1 MGLINNKENKG
12 DNMNSVKV
20 TVNGNIME
28 VTNGTSLEEL
38 SKLYQDNFKYE
49 IILAKIDGIYEEL
62 TTTIH
67 KNCTVE
73 FLDLTD
79 SGANKVYLNGLIYL
93 VIYAAKKLFGNQIEV
108 KVNHSIDK
116 GLYIETTRR
125 ISEESLKR
133 LELEMRKIVQ
143 DDLPISK
150 VTVTRF
156 DAMSYFENTGDYVK
170 KDIMNYIPSTHV
182 NLYKL
187 GPFYNYL
194 YSQMPIN
201 TKCLSHFELTYL
213 HRNGFVLRF
222 PTIYMENGIKPY
234 EHREKVFN
242 LFKESREWAKLL
254 HLENVV
260 DLNQK
265 VSESKIEELIR
276 IDELVK
282 NAKLLELAKSIVLK
296 KNTAKIVLLA
306 GPSSTGKT
314 TTTNKLVLCLKSL
327 GCNPKMLSMDD
338 YFVDRKETPLDEDG
352 KPDFERLEAI
362 DLKLFEKTVQKL
374 ISGEKTEIP
383 TYNFILGKKEFKE
396 QMCLED
402 DDILLI
408 EGIHALNPKVLE
420 HVPKEDKIT
429 IYLSAL
435 TELNIDNHTRVSTT
449 DNRLLRR
456 IVRDN
461 RTRGNTVED
470 TLEKW
475 KKVRLGEEKYIF
487 PYQDDA
493 DYTYNTAMIYELGV
507 LKTFV
512 EPLLYSVPPDSPY
525 YNEALRLIN
534 FLRIFLPISSES
546 IPEDSI
552 LREFIGGG
560 CFKI

>member
-1 MGLINNKENKG
+1 M
-12 DNMNSVKV
+12 DSVKV
-20 TVNGNIME
+20 CVNGNIIE
-28 VTNGTSLEEL
+28 VTDGTSLEEL
-38 SKLYQDNFKYE
+38 SKLYQDDFKYD
-49 IILAKIDGIYEEL
+49 IILAKVDGIYEEL
-62 TTTIH
+62 NETLH
-67 KNCTVE
+67 KDCTVE

-79 SGANKVYLNGLIYL
+79 KGANQVYLNGLIYL
-93 VIYAAKKLFGNQIEV
+93 VIYATKRLFGRQIEI

-116 GLYIETTRR
+116 GLYIETSRKIT
-125 ISEESLKR
+125 EESIQK
-133 LELEMRKIVQ
+133 LELEMRKIVH
-143 DDLPISK
+143 DDLPITK
-150 VTVTRF
+150 ATVTRF
-156 DAMSYFENTGDYVK
+156 DAMNYFENTGDLVK
-170 KDIMNYIPSTHV
+170 KEIMTYIASTHV
-182 NLYKL
+182 TLYKL

-213 HRNGFVLRF
+213 HKNGFVLRF
-222 PTIYMENGIKPY
+222 PTIYMEDGIKPY

-242 LFKESREWAKLL
+242 LFKESRDWAKLL

-260 DLNQK
+260 DLNK
-265 VSESKIEELIR
+265 RVSESKIEELIR

-282 NAKLLELAKSIVLK
+282 NAKLLDLAKAIVSK
-296 KNTAKIVLLA
+296 KNKAKIVLLA

-327 GCNPKMLSMDD
+327 GCNPKMISMDD
-338 YFVDRKETPLDEDG
+338 YFVDRKDTPLDEDG
-352 KPDFERLEAI
+352 KPDFERLEAV
-362 DLKLFEKTVQKL
+362 DLELFEKIVQKL
-374 ISGEKTEIP
+374 VSGEKTIVP
-383 TYNFILGKKEFKE
+383 TYSFILGKKELKDE
-396 QMCLED
+396 MVLEED
-402 DDILLI
+402 EILLI

-420 HVPKEDKIT
+420 HIPKEDKIT
-429 IYLSAL
+429 VYLSAL

-461 RTRGNTVED
+461 RTRGNSVED

-534 FLRIFLPISSES
+534 FLRVFLPISSES

>member
-1 MGLINNKENKG
+1 M
-12 DNMNSVKV
+12 DSVKV
-20 TVNGNIME
+20 SVNGNIIE
-28 VTNGTSLEEL
+28 VTDGTSLEEL
-38 SKLYQDNFKYE
+38 SKLYQDDFKYD
-49 IILAKIDGIYEEL
+49 IILAKVDGIYEEL
-62 TTTIH
+62 NETIH
-67 KNCTVE
+67 KDCTVE
-73 FLDLTD
+73 FFDLTD
-79 SGANKVYLNGLIYL
+79 KGANQVYLNGLIYL
-93 VIYAAKKLFGNQIEV
+93 VIYATKRLFGRQIEI

-116 GLYIETTRR
+116 GLYIETSRKIT
-125 ISEESLKR
+125 EESIEK
-133 LELEMRKIVQ
+133 LELEMRKIVH
-143 DDLPISK
+143 DDLPITK
-150 VTVTRF
+150 ATVTRF
-156 DAMSYFENTGDYVK
+156 DAMDYFENTGDLVK
-170 KDIMNYIPSTHV
+170 KEIMTYIPSTHV
-182 NLYKL
+182 TLYKL

-213 HRNGFVLRF
+213 HKNGFVLRF
-222 PTIYMENGIKPY
+222 PTIYMEDGIKPY

-242 LFKESREWAKLL
+242 LFKESRDWAKLL

-260 DLNQK
+260 DLNK
-265 VSESKIEELIR
+265 RVSESKIEELIR

-282 NAKLLELAKSIVLK
+282 NAKLLDLAKAIVSK
-296 KNTAKIVLLA
+296 KNKAKIVLLA

-338 YFVDRKETPLDEDG
+338 YFVDRKDTPLDEDG
-352 KPDFERLEAI
+352 KPDFERLEAV
-362 DLKLFEKTVQKL
+362 DLELFEKTVQKL
-374 ISGEKTEIP
+374 VSGEKAIIP
-383 TYNFILGKKEFKE
+383 TYNFILGKKEFKDE
-396 QMCLED
+396 MSLEEE
-402 DDILLI
+402 DILLI

-420 HVPKEDKIT
+420 HIPKEDKT
-429 IYLSAL
+429 TVYLSAL

-461 RTRGNTVED
+461 RTRGNSVED

-487 PYQDDA
+487 PYQDVA

-512 EPLLYSVPPDSPY
+512 EPLLYSVSPDSPY

-534 FLRIFLPISSES
+534 FLRVFLPISSES

-560 CFKI
+560 CFKV

>member
-1 MGLINNKENKG
+1 M
-12 DNMNSVKV
+12 DSVKV
-20 TVNGNIME
+20 CVNGNIIE
-28 VTNGTSLEEL
+28 VTDGTSLEEL
-38 SKLYQDNFKYE
+38 SKLYQDDFKYD
-49 IILAKIDGIYEEL
+49 IILAKVDGIYEEL
-62 TTTIH
+62 NETIH
-67 KNCTVE
+67 KDCTVE

-79 SGANKVYLNGLIYL
+79 KGTNQVYLNGLIYL
-93 VIYAAKKLFGNQIEV
+93 VIYATKRLFGRQIEI

-116 GLYIETTRR
+116 GLYIETSRKIT
-125 ISEESLKR
+125 EESIEK
-133 LELEMRKIVQ
+133 LELEMRKIVH
-143 DDLPISK
+143 DDLPITK
-150 VTVTRF
+150 ATVTRF
-156 DAMSYFENTGDYVK
+156 DAMDYFENTGDLVK
-170 KDIMNYIPSTHV
+170 KEIMTYISSTHV

-213 HRNGFVLRF
+213 HKNGFVLRF
-222 PTIYMENGIKPY
+222 PTIYMEDGIKPY
-234 EHREKVFN
+234 EHREKLFN

-260 DLNQK
+260 DLNK
-265 VSESKIEELIR
+265 RVSESKIEELIR

-282 NAKLLELAKSIVLK
+282 NAKLLDLAKAIVSRK
-296 KNTAKIVLLA
+296 SKAKIVLLA

-327 GCNPKMLSMDD
+327 GCNPKMISMDD

-352 KPDFERLEAI
+352 KPDFERLEAV
-362 DLKLFEKTVQKL
+362 DLELFEKTVQKL
-374 ISGEKTEIP
+374 VSGEKTVVP
-383 TYNFILGKKEFKE
+383 TYSFILGKKEFKDE
-396 QMCLED
+396 MSLEED
-402 DDILLI
+402 EILLI

-420 HVPKEDKIT
+420 HIPKEDKT
-429 IYLSAL
+429 TVYLSAL

-461 RTRGNTVED
+461 RTRGNSVED

-534 FLRIFLPISSES
+534 FLRVFLPISSES

-560 CFKI
+560 CFKV

>member
-1 MGLINNKENKG
+1 M
-12 DNMNSVKV
+12 DSVKV
-20 TVNGNIME
+20 CVNGNIIE
-28 VTNGTSLEEL
+28 VTDGTSLEEL
-38 SKLYQDNFKYE
+38 SKLYQDNFKYD
-49 IILAKIDGIYEEL
+49 IILAKVDGIYEEL
-62 TTTIH
+62 NETIH
-67 KNCTVE
+67 KDCTVE

-79 SGANKVYLNGLIYL
+79 KGANQVYLNGLIYL
-93 VIYAAKKLFGNQIEV
+93 VIYATKRLFGRQIEI

-116 GLYIETTRR
+116 GLYIETSRR
-125 ISEESLKR
+125 ITEESIEK
-133 LELEMRKIVQ
+133 LELEMRKIVH
-143 DDLPISK
+143 DDLPITK
-150 VTVTRF
+150 ATVTRF
-156 DAMSYFENTGDYVK
+156 DAMDYFENTGDLVK
-170 KDIMNYIPSTHV
+170 KEIMTYISSTHV

-213 HRNGFVLRF
+213 HKNGFVLRF
-222 PTIYMENGIKPY
+222 PTIYMEDGIKPY
-234 EHREKVFN
+234 EHREKLFN

-260 DLNQK
+260 DLNK
-265 VSESKIEELIR
+265 RVSESKIEELIR

-282 NAKLLELAKSIVLK
+282 NAKLLDLAKAIVSRK
-296 KNTAKIVLLA
+296 SKAKIVLLA

-327 GCNPKMLSMDD
+327 GCNPKMISMDD
-338 YFVDRKETPLDEDG
+338 YFVDRKDTPLDEDG
-352 KPDFERLEAI
+352 KPDYERLEAV
-362 DLKLFEKTVQKL
+362 DLELFEKTVQKL
-374 ISGEKTEIP
+374 VSGEKTVVP
-383 TYNFILGKKEFKE
+383 TYSFILGKKEFKDE
-396 QMCLED
+396 MSLEED
-402 DDILLI
+402 EILLI

-420 HVPKEDKIT
+420 HIPKEDKT
-429 IYLSAL
+429 TVYLSAL

-461 RTRGNTVED
+461 RTRGNSVED

-512 EPLLYSVPPDSPY
+512 EPLLYSVAPNSPY

-534 FLRIFLPISSES
+534 FLRVFLPISSES

-560 CFKI
+560 CFKV

>member
-1 MGLINNKENKG
+1 M
-12 DNMNSVKV
+12 DSVKV
-20 TVNGNIME
+20 TVNGNTIK
-28 VTNGTSLEEL
+28 VTDGTSLEEL
-38 SKLYQDNFKYE
+38 SKLYQDEFKYD
-49 IILAKIDGIYEEL
+49 IILAKVDGIYEEL
-62 TTTIH
+62 NETIH
-67 KNCTVE
+67 KDCTVE
-73 FLDLTD
+73 FFDLTD
-79 SGANKVYLNGLIYL
+79 KGANQVYLNGLIYL
-93 VIYAAKKLFGNQIEV
+93 VIYATKRLFGRQIDI

-116 GLYIETTRR
+116 GLYIETNRKIT
-125 ISEESLKR
+125 EESIEK

-143 DDLPISK
+143 DDLPITK
-150 VTVTRF
+150 ATVTRF
-156 DAMSYFENTGDYVK
+156 DAMDYFENTGDFVK
-170 KDIMNYIPSTHV
+170 KEIMKYLTSTHV
-182 NLYKL
+182 TLYKL

-201 TKCLSHFELTYL
+201 TKCLSQFELTYL
-213 HRNGFVLRF
+213 HKNGFVLRF

-242 LFKESREWAKLL
+242 LFKESREWAKML

-260 DLNQK
+260 DLNK
-265 VSESKIEELIR
+265 RVSESRIDELIR

-282 NAKLLELAKSIVLK
+282 NAKLLELAKAIVSK
-296 KNTAKIVLLA
+296 KNKARIVLLA

-327 GCNPKMLSMDD
+327 GCNPKMISMDD
-338 YFVDRKETPLDEDG
+338 YFVDRKDTPLDEDG
-352 KPDFERLEAI
+352 KPDFERLEAV
-362 DLKLFEKTVQKL
+362 DLELFEKTVQKL
-374 ISGEKTEIP
+374 VSGEKTVVP
-383 TYNFILGKKEFKE
+383 TYSFLLGKKEFKDE
-396 QMCLED
+396 MSLEED
-402 DDILLI
+402 EILLI

-420 HVPKEDKIT
+420 HIPKEDKT
-429 IYLSAL
+429 TVYLSAL

-461 RTRGNTVED
+461 RTRGNSVED

-512 EPLLYSVPPDSPY
+512 EPLLYSVSPESPY

-534 FLRIFLPISSES
+534 FLRVFLPISSES